1 MSRRKT
7 NVPVEKPLS
16 QVGDVCAVNIQLPG
30 AWPAW
35 YLARIIAMD
44 DDAITS
50 FRIIGELSE
59 RTACIELLTIR
70 GDEVQDKAQKLA
82 NSQWVAVAYANKE
95 DLKAAIL
102 AA

>member
-1 MSRRKT
+1 MRK
-7 NVPVEKPLS
+7 VEKPLS
-16 QVGDVCAVNIQLPG
+16 QVGDVCVVNIQLPG

-35 YLARIIAMD
+35 YLARIMAIE
-44 DDAITS
+44 DARVTR
-50 FRIIGELSE
+50 FRIVGEMSQ
-59 RTACIELLTIR
+59 RTMSIELLTIC